1 MIHFYRRNAC
11 LSELIRTLFKSN
23 YQIQEGIAG
32 FIRGII
38 GDKRGLSTEPLHGL
52 TEIEN

>member
-11 LSELIRTLFKSN
+11 LSKLIRILSESN
-23 YQIQEGIAG
+23 YLIQEGIAG

-38 GDKRGLSTEPLHGL
+38 GDKLGLSKEPLHGL